1 MLFRQQVS
9 FFKLSGDV
17 NSGVKGIFEGLLI
30 GTPVAPPTH
39 THTHTL
45 DTLRHQHTRTRL
57 EPHTN
62 THIHTHTHVK
72 YVLRHETRRLLFP
85 VEHARS
91 RAKYPQQTRLA
102 HRAQRS
108 S

>member
-39 THTHTL
+39 THTHT
-45 DTLRHQHTRTRL
+45 RHT
-57 EPHTN
+57 
-62 THIHTHTHVK
+62 
-72 YVLRHETRRLLFP
+72 
-85 VEHARS
+85 
-91 RAKYPQQTRLA
+91 
-102 HRAQRS
+102 
-108 S
+108 